1 MFLYSV
7 LHSQNDFNPAKPPT
21 LTEILRRLELEDVSE
36 AQGSLSL
43 SHAMRWVCLAS
54 AGRLL

>member
-7 LHSQNDFNPAKPPT
+7 LHSQNEFNPAKPPT
-21 LTEILRRLELEDVSE
+21 LTEILRRLEHEDVSE
-36 AQGSLSL
+36 AQGSLWL
-43 SHAMRWVCLAS
+43 SHGTRWARLAS